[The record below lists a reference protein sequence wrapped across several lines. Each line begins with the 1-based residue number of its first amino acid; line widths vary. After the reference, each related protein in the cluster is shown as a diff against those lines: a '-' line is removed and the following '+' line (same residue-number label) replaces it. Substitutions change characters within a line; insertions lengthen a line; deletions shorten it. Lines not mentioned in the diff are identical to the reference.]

1 MDLRQMRYFVAVA
14 ERLHFAEAAELV
26 HVSQP
31 RLSQQIKL
39 LEQELGVLLLDR
51 TKRTV
56 ILTEAGKYFLEEAKL
71 SIEHAARAKAVA
83 RKVSRGKLGQ
93 VRIGHIHSIPFSGIL
108 TKVTSAFSR
117 YAPDVHLDLLDGD
130 PVDLIAGIKEQELD
144 LAFIRLPREG
154 IPPEV
159 TISTIY
165 QEKSVLALRDD
176 HWLAQKVRIQCVDLR
191 SEQFIAYQSRDGQSP
206 LDGHRTAIAEK
217 GGFRPNVSQRAPSIT
232 MVVALVA
239 AGSGIAIV
247 PESLHYMNV
256 PSVVF
261 RPLADIDLVSEVAVA
276 YRRDV
281 RSAVVCRFLAG
292 LGSNALAP
300 LTAFPRSHRS
310 LQLDAC

>member
-1 MDLRQMRYFVAVA
+1 MDLRKMRYFVAVA
-14 ERLHFAEAAELV
+14 QRLHFAEAAELV
-26 HVSQP
+26 HISQP
-31 RLSQQIKL
+31 GLSQQIKL
-39 LEQELGVLLLDR
+39 LEQELGVLLFCR

-56 ILTEAGKYFLEEAKL
+56 ALTEAGKYFLEEAKL
-71 SIEHAARAKAVA
+71 SIEHAERAKAVA

-93 VRIGHIHSIPFSGIL
+93 VRIGHVHSIPFSGL
-108 TKVTSAFSR
+108 VTKVTCAFSR
-117 YAPDVHLDLLDGD
+117 YTPDIHLELLEGD
-130 PVDLIAGIKEQELD
+130 PVDLIASIKERELD

-154 IPPEV
+154 IPSEV

-176 HWLAQKVRIQCVDLR
+176 HWLAQKARIQCVDLR

-239 AGSGIAIV
+239 AGSSIAIV

-276 YRRDV
+276 YRRDERSVAV
-281 RSAVVCRFLAG
+281 RRFLAG
-292 LGSNALAP
+292 LSTDLSP
-300 LTAFPRSHRS
+300 CLTASPRSHRS